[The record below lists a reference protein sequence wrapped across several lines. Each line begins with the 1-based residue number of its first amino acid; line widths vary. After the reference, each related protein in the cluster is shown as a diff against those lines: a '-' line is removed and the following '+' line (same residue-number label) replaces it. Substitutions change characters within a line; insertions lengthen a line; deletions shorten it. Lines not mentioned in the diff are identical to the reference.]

1 MLGPVLTGPR
11 IRLQPPRPDDFPTYL
26 RWFADRV
33 VTRYLVQRHPP
44 SLRQEEAWYERM
56 AESRDDVV
64 WAIVLSSSGVPI
76 GATGLHRID
85 WRNRHAFN
93 GILLGEREEW
103 GKGYATEAIRLQTAY
118 AFQELNLEKVLTEVY
133 APNAASRRTMERA
146 GFQACG
152 VRRRNVFLDGE
163 WHDEW
168 LGEILRDE
176 WVKDADA
183 GPSSPRDGR

>member
-1 MLGPVLTGPR
+1 MLGPILGGPR
-11 IRLQPPRPDDFPTYL
+11 IRLEPPRPEFFPTYL
-26 RWFADRV
+26 RWFADPNI
-33 VTRYLVQRHPP
+33 TRYLVQRHPP
-44 SLRQEEAWYERM
+44 SLRQEEAWFERM

-64 WAIVLSSSGVPI
+64 WAIVLPATGLAI

-85 WRNRHAFN
+85 WRNRHAYN
-93 GILLGEREEW
+93 GILLGERAEW
-103 GKGYATEAIRLQTAY
+103 GKGYAAEAIRLETAY

-146 GFQACG
+146 GFRGCG
-152 VRRRNVFLDGE
+152 VRRRNVLLDGE

-176 WVKDADA
+176 WLKDDGAGSRPDA
-183 GPSSPRDGR
+183 GR

>member
-11 IRLQPPRPDDFPTYL
+11 IRLEPPRSEYFPTYL
-26 RWFADRV
+26 RWFADPV
-33 VTRYLVQRHPP
+33 ITRYLMQRHPP

-64 WAIVLSSSGVPI
+64 WTIVLPSSGLPI

-93 GILLGEREEW
+93 GILLGDRAEW
-103 GKGYATEAIRLQTAY
+103 GKGYATEAIRLETAY

-146 GFQACG
+146 GFQGCG

-176 WVKDADA
+176 WVKD
-183 GPSSPRDGR
+183 GGIEPSGSRGR